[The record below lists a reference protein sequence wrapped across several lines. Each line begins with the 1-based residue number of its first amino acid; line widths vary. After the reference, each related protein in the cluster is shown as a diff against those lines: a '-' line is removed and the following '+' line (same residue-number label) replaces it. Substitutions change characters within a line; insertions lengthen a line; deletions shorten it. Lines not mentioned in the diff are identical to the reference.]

1 MRLLGNTAVRPRG
14 ETPRGGRGAFG
25 HIINMARPPAAISG
39 FRGPRHTLEVM
50 TQKAS
55 GLRGEQSIR
64 VRQFTEAVV
73 RGVEPKDYL
82 GEMLAVR
89 NVFLQRSPRTGHP
102 LFRYTN
108 DPRHVELVKDPERLV
123 EEVET
128 YGSTLADCDEI
139 ACLAGTM
146 LMCLGREV
154 EWVALGF
161 QPGSL
166 SHVAVRAR
174 EPKSGQWVFVDP
186 VAGPKEQDAARRAK
200 NIHFWSVD

>member
-1 MRLLGNTAVRPRG
+1 MRLVGNTAMHPRG
-14 ETPRGGRGAFG
+14 ATALRGLAALG
-25 HIINMARPPAAISG
+25 HIINQPAPPHAISG

-55 GLRGEQSIR
+55 GPRGEQSIR

-82 GEMLAVR
+82 GEILAVR

-123 EEVET
+123 EEVEA

-146 LMCLGREV
+146 GLCLGREV

-161 QPGSL
+161 KPGAL
-166 SHVAVRAR
+166 SHVAVRIK

-186 VAGPKEQDAARRAK
+186 VAGPKEQDAARRAQ

>member
-1 MRLLGNTAVRPRG
+1 MRFLPHMAQRLPNPLGAR
-14 ETPRGGRGAFG
+14 TPGHVIGAAAPPQRLTPFG
-25 HIINMARPPAAISG
+25 
-39 FRGPRHTLEVM
+39 GPRHTLEVM
-50 TQKAS
+50 TEKAQ

-82 GEMLAVR
+82 GEILAVR
-89 NVFLQRSPRTGHP
+89 HVFLQRSPRTGAP

-123 EEVET
+123 EEVEVF
-128 YGSTLADCDEI
+128 GSTLADCDEI

-146 LMCLGREV
+146 ALCLGREV

-161 QPGSL
+161 RPGSL
-166 SHVAVRAR
+166 SHVAVRVR
-174 EPKSGQWVFVDP
+174 EPKSGQWIFLDA
-186 VAGPKEQDAARRAK
+186 VAGPNERQAAQRAQ
-200 NIHFWSVD
+200 NVQFWSVD